1 MGSENFGTAILRA
14 SVEFAN
20 LPALIKPDNN
30 FRFSYADLA
39 ARSEKYAAALRKLGA
54 CSGDRVAVQVDKSVE
69 ALCLYVGCLRAGAVF
84 LPLNTA
90 YTVHEMAYFLNDA
103 RPRVVVCRPQDAE
116 EISKVGRLAGI
127 SARETLGSNGSGSL
141 IGIVDEQ
148 MSGAPDEPRAA
159 DDVAALIYT
168 SGTTGRSKGAM
179 VTHGNLASNAYAL
192 KSAWKFTAQDVLLHA
207 LPMFHIHGLFVAA
220 NVSLLSG
227 SSILFLEGFDVNE
240 IVGLLPSATVM
251 MGVPMFYTRLLQHP
265 SLNGQVCTGVRLFV
279 SGSAPLLPETHRE
292 WTRRTGHEIVE
303 RYGMTET
310 GINTSNPLSGQ
321 RLPGSVG
328 LPLPGVQIRTTSTET
343 GEPLPPEQIG
353 MLEVK
358 GPNVFKGYWHMPG
371 KTADSFTADRF
382 FKTGDLGVIGE
393 GGYVS
398 IVGRDKDLI
407 ISGGYNIYPRE
418 IEIELDAL
426 DGVVESA
433 VIGVPHLDL
442 GECVVAIVAR
452 AVGSQLT
459 EKEILQKVSGRLA
472 RFKLPRRIV
481 FEQELPRNA
490 MGKVQKNELRKRN
503 VELFSH
509 SHRPPSS

>member
-1 MGSENFGTAILRA
+1 
-14 SVEFAN
+14 
-20 LPALIKPDNN
+20 
-30 FRFSYADLA
+30 
-39 ARSEKYAAALRKLGA
+39 
-54 CSGDRVAVQVDKSVE
+54 
-69 ALCLYVGCLRAGAVF
+69 
-84 LPLNTA
+84 
-90 YTVHEMAYFLNDA
+90 
-103 RPRVVVCRPQDAE
+103 
-116 EISKVGRLAGI
+116 
-127 SARETLGSNGSGSL
+127 
-141 IGIVDEQ
+141 
-148 MSGAPDEPRAA
+148 
-159 DDVAALIYT
+159 
-168 SGTTGRSKGAM
+168 
-179 VTHGNLASNAYAL
+179 
-192 KSAWKFTAQDVLLHA
+192 VLLHA